1 MCPPFCSMETG
12 MDQER
17 RKKLRLEQY
26 DYSSHGAYF
35 VTVCTHERA
44 ELFGEAGQPSEVA
57 DKMKEVFEA
66 VLEKYTYMRCPQ
78 YVVMPNH
85 LHALIVIE
93 DMKNVSDKSIAEFMR
108 SFKSQSTVE
117 YIRMVKA
124 GKAKPFEGKLWQRS
138 YYDHVIRNEQDFQEV
153 WKYIAE
159 NPLRWQL
166 RKQREL

>member
-1 MCPPFCSMETG
+1 
-12 MDQER
+12 
-17 RKKLRLEQY
+17 
-26 DYSSHGAYF
+26 
-35 VTVCTHERA
+35 
-44 ELFGEAGQPSEVA
+44 
-57 DKMKEVFEA
+57 
-66 VLEKYTYMRCPQ
+66 
-78 YVVMPNH
+78 MPNH

-138 YYDHVIRNEQDFQEV
+138 YYDHVIRNELDFQEV